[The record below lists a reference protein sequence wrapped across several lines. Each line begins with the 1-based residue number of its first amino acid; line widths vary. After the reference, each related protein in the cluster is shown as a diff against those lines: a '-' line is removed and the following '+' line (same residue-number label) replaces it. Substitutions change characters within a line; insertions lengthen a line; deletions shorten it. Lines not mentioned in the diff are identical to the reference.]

1 MIQGQSY
8 EVQGLLNAGLDKNE
22 QPIYVLLYNLIIQ
35 NKNEEQIVNKFQS
48 YLQQFRPFKGFV
60 LIVCSQDDTEMKA
73 MDVKNLIKQT
83 IQKVNS
89 QQLKRID
96 KLIVISNNQNY
107 GKKEKTI
114 PFSLQ
119 MLLKDK
125 IHLINNTSFLNLYDI
140 ELHQSILRFL
150 CNQIEFQEQQPF
162 YGRELAS
169 YPIGQSGL
177 PVFLEEILQFYIN
190 NIDYL
195 RKQGIFRLSGSHD
208 EEIKLVDQLLQS
220 NYEAIKISD
229 PDVIATV
236 LKNSLIN
243 LKTPIFPFEIYQILR
258 DTDPQVPTKEF
269 IDMFSIFFA
278 HLPKVNRLTIFRL
291 IEFIKFVAKFEN
303 ENKMGLYNLS
313 IIFAPC
319 FFRANNNSFTFQIFN
334 SKY

>member
-48 YLQQFRPFKGFV
+48 YLQQFRPFKGFI
-60 LIVCSQDDTEMKA
+60 LIICSQDDTEMKA
-73 MDVKNLIKQT
+73 IDVKNLIKQT

-119 MLLKDK
+119 LLLKDK

-162 YGRELAS
+162 YGRELGS

-177 PVFLEEILQFYIN
+177 PVFLEEILQFYIKN
-190 NIDYL
+190 KDNL

-229 PDVIATV
+229 SDVIATV

-258 DTDPQVPTKEF
+258 DTDPQIPTKEF

-303 ENKMGLYNLS
+303 ENMMGLYNLS

-319 FFRANNNSFTFQIFN
+319 FFRANNNSITFQIFN